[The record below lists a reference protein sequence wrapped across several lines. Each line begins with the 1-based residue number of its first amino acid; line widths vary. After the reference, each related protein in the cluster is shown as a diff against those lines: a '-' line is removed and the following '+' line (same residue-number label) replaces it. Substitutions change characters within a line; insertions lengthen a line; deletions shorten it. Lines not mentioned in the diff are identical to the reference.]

1 MTGRSARGRSWLLAR
16 VRRAATRGDECGDER
31 GNAIVEFC
39 YLGIL
44 FLVPLVY
51 IMLAVFDVQRA
62 AYGVSAA
69 TREAGRAYVLAPTN
83 AQGLARAR
91 EAADYALRDQGMRL
105 GQVRFNVRCDPANA
119 CGQSGS
125 AAIVTIGYTV
135 SFPFLPDVLK
145 DARAATIPVTSIH
158 RTPYGDYR
166 QSRN

>member
-1 MTGRSARGRSWLLAR
+1 MIGRRRLPDLCPRVGRSGAGTD
-16 VRRAATRGDECGDER
+16 RRTDER

-83 AQGLARAR
+83 AQGVARAR
-91 EAADYALRDQGMRL
+91 DAADYALRDQGLRL
-105 GQVRFNVRCDPANA
+105 GDVRFNLTCDPGNA
-119 CGQSGS
+119 CGQAGS
-125 AAIVTIGYTV
+125 SVIVTIGYTV
-135 SFPFLPDVLK
+135 SFPFLPDVL
-145 DARAATIPVTSIH
+145 RQHRTATIPVTSVH